1 MDPSVL
7 TSSGS
12 VLAAALGAAL
22 ALVLVT
28 SFMLVWR
35 LRSPRVETR
44 LAAATPHRH
53 FEPSRADALAVDHH
67 HSTAS
72 PSEDT
77 PMGSETSGTF
87 ATVVNCIDGRAQG
100 PVSDWIKINCQASF
114 VDTITTPGPDK
125 LLSSGP
131 HSKVDHVHEAI
142 EISVTKHHSRAV
154 IVAGHYDCAANPVSD
169 DEHKRQIHAALDVA
183 RSWSLPVRIVGLWVN
198 EWWQVEVIVDEPAR
212 VAS

>member
-35 LRSPRVETR
+35 LRSPRAETR
-44 LAAATPHRH
+44 LAAATPHPH
-53 FEPSRADALAVDHH
+53 FELSRADALAVDHR
-67 HSTAS
+67 HSTAP

-131 HSKVDHVHEAI
+131 HSKVDHVREAI
-142 EISVTKHHSRAV
+142 EISVTKHHSWAV
-154 IVAGHYDCAANPVSD
+154 VVAGHYDCAANPVSD

-183 RSWSLPVRIVGLWVN
+183 RSWKLPVRIVGLWVN